1 MNTVKKKK
9 KINDF
14 KVLENCKAISNE
26 LRLAQQIIA
35 LELEDPFVRALSSN
49 LSFCTWGNGS
59 PVAEA
64 WKRRYGKS
72 KFIHYGLY

>member
-1 MNTVKKKK
+1 MNTVKKK

-49 LSFCTWGNGS
+49 LSFCT
-59 PVAEA
+59 
-64 WKRRYGKS
+64 
-72 KFIHYGLY
+72 